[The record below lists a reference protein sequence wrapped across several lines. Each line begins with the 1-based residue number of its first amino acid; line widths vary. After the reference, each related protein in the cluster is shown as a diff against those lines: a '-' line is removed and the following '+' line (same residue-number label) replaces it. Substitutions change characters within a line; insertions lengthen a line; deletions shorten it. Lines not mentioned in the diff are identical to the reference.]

1 MGARLEL
8 CVCKR
13 GTLAAGTSRMVK
25 GLYVVGYPA
34 RYSFRRSV
42 VDDTYQSIR
51 RCVGVRAWVVVC
63 GGSTLRPT
71 RHTVGALLGLG
82 PPEWPARGD
91 GDPGDVALSSLRPGI
106 PLPSRQG
113 ARHKGAVEDGPR
125 QQKPWRCF

>member
-63 GGSTLRPT
+63 GGSTVRFDP
-71 RHTVGALLGLG
+71 LGT
-82 PPEWPARGD
+82 
-91 GDPGDVALSSLRPGI
+91 
-106 PLPSRQG
+106 Q
-113 ARHKGAVEDGPR
+113 
-125 QQKPWRCF
+125 